1 MAEWLWRVTQASSLV
16 GVKSISILMGLARG
30 GSNPPL
36 FILFAIL
43 ASDFLFLANVVGDN
57 PTMRAP
63 FYIFRSIAGYW
74 NG

>member
-1 MAEWLWRVTQASSLV
+1 
-16 GVKSISILMGLARG
+16 MGLARG

-63 FYIFRSIAGYW
+63 FYIFRSIVGYW